1 MRRKRLFLAAFTI
14 LSSFLILNLI
24 PCDRVFAQDKTIV
37 LKMANYFPP
46 PSQQSKICEEF
57 IADLEKQTNGKVKV
71 QYFAGGALLKAPVM
85 FKGVTTGIADFGL
98 AHVEYSPGRMPVTEA
113 CDLPLGYPS
122 GWVACHV
129 MNDFY
134 KKFKPKEWDE
144 VHMLWMHS
152 STPNVIISKKPV
164 RTLDDMKGVSLRAPG
179 RIGDTIKA
187 LGGTPSPVP
196 IMETYDA
203 MSKGVVDGVNT
214 PFETLKTFK
223 FAEVAK
229 YTTASWQVGN
239 VYAFYVVMN
248 KQKYDKLPPD
258 VKQVVDKLAG
268 EYEEKFAKMWNQVD
282 IDGKE
287 FAVSKGVEIIEL
299 TPEQVEKW
307 KAAAEPA
314 INGYVQSMVG
324 AGYKEDEVRGWIK
337 YLRERIDH
345 WTKKQIELKIKSVT
359 GPPEMR

>member
-1 MRRKRLFLAAFTI
+1 MKSRSIYLAAI
-14 LSSFLILNLI
+14 LSALLILG
-24 PCDRVFAQDKTIV
+24 FASQHQAYAQDTIQ
-37 LKMANYFPP
+37 LKFANYFPP

-98 AHVEYSPGRMPVTEA
+98 AHVEYSPGRMPVTEV

-122 GWVACHV
+122 GWIACHV

-134 KKFKPKEWDE
+134 KKFKPKEWNE

-164 RTLDDMKGVSLRAPG
+164 RSLEDMKGLTIRAPG

-196 IMETYDA
+196 LMEAYDA
-203 MSKGVVDGVNT
+203 MSKGVIDGINT
-214 PFETLKTFK
+214 PFETLKNWK

-229 YTTASWQVGN
+229 YVTTSWQVGN

-248 KQKYDKLPPD
+248 KQSYDKLPPD
-258 VKQVVDKLAG
+258 VKKVLDKLAE
-268 EYEEKFAKMWNQVD
+268 EYEEKFAKMWNQID
-282 IDGKE
+282 FDGKE
-287 FAVSKGVEIIEL
+287 FAVSKGVEFIDL
-299 TPEQVEKW
+299 APDQVERW
-307 KAAAEPA
+307 KAAAVPA
-314 INGYVQSMVG
+314 IDAYVKSMVG
-324 AGYKEDEVRGWIK
+324 AGYKEDEVRVWVK

-345 WTKKQIELKIKSVT
+345 WTRKQIELKIKSVT

>member
-1 MRRKRLFLAAFTI
+1 MKYKRLLLAGFTI
-14 LSSFLILNLI
+14 LSSILILSGI
-24 PCDRVFAQDKTIV
+24 PCNRVFAQENAIE
-37 LKMANYFPP
+37 LKMANFFPP
-46 PSQQSKICEEF
+46 PSSQSKICEEF
-57 IADLEKQTNGKVKV
+57 KADLEKQTNGKVKV

-85 FKGVTTGIADFGL
+85 FKGVSTGIADIGL
-98 AHVEYSPGRMPVTEA
+98 SHVEYSPGRMPVTEA

-144 VHMLWMHS
+144 VHVLWMHS
-152 STPNVIISKKPV
+152 STPNLIISKKPV
-164 RTLDDMKGVSLRAPG
+164 RSLDDMKGVTL
-179 RIGDTIKA
+179 KA

-196 IMETYDA
+196 LMETYDA

-214 PFETLKTFK
+214 PFETLKNWK

-229 YTTASWQVGN
+229 YVTTSWQVGN

-258 VKQVVDKLAG
+258 VKKVLDKLCE
-268 EYEEKFAKMWNQVD
+268 EYEEKFARMWNQID
-282 IDGKE
+282 FDGKE
-287 FAVSKGVEIIEL
+287 FAAGKGVEFIDL
-299 TPEQVEKW
+299 APDQVERW
-307 KAAAEPA
+307 KGAAAPA
-314 INGYVQSMVG
+314 IDAYVQSMVG

-345 WTKKQIELKIKSVT
+345 WTRKQIELKIKSVT

>member
-1 MRRKRLFLAAFTI
+1 MKSRSIYLAAI
-14 LSSFLILNLI
+14 LSALLILG
-24 PCDRVFAQDKTIV
+24 FASQHQAYAQDTIQ
-37 LKMANYFPP
+37 LKFANYFPP

-98 AHVEYSPGRMPVTEA
+98 AHVEYSPGRMPVTEV

-122 GWVACHV
+122 GWIACHV

-134 KKFKPKEWDE
+134 KKFKPKEWNE

-164 RTLDDMKGVSLRAPG
+164 RSLEDMKGLTIRAPG

-196 IMETYDA
+196 VMETYDA

-214 PFETLKTFK
+214 PFETLKTFR

-229 YTTASWQVGN
+229 YTTGSWQVGN

-314 INGYVQSMVG
+314 IDAYVQSMVG
-324 AGYKEDEVRGWIK
+324 AGYKEGEVRGWIK